1 MSGMAFCLTHQEYSI
16 NYCWMR
22 EKKSVKQFIDI
33 KRKLYLMIF
42 IQLFNPINSKKLLV
56 SDINNRLRGVH
67 SLSTEN
73 LGLLK
78 GVS

>member
-1 MSGMAFCLTHQEYSI
+1 MT
-16 NYCWMR
+16 
-22 EKKSVKQFIDI
+22 EKKSVKQIYRNQNKIVSYD
-33 KRKLYLMIF
+33 F

-56 SDINNRLRGVH
+56 SDISNWLRGVH
-67 SLSTEN
+67 SLSTEY